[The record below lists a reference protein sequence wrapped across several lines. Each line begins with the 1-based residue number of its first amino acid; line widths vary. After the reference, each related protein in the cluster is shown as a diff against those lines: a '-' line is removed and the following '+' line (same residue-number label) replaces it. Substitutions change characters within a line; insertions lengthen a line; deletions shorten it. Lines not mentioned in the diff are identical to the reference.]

1 MFTPTD
7 TSSTPP
13 PTKTHTHS
21 LALISC
27 LAHRCLAPRAM
38 LTSIRHTPSPL
49 QFRSWSGFTFL
60 FCDIWS
66 EALSQLHTSY
76 KRNTQ
81 NDVNVKAAPVWTL
94 YLYVVLV
101 LCVPV
106 TNSDCVLL
114 FTVDTC
120 THTLIGVLQS
130 PVNCK
135 DDWDQMGGR
144 CNIVTAFLLPD
155 THTSQSS
162 RCPCVFKIEK
172 STYLT
177 LVYECIPP
185 LLWESWP

>member
-1 MFTPTD
+1 MSSFYACSLTPVCIYTVLSWCAEHSQVMFTPTD

-106 TNSDCVLL
+106 TNRLCAVIY
-114 FTVDTC
+114 C
-120 THTLIGVLQS
+120 RHMHTHFNRRASVPCELQGWLGS
-130 PVNCK
+130 N
-135 DDWDQMGGR
+135 GR
-144 CNIVTAFLLPD
+144 KV
-155 THTSQSS
+155 
-162 RCPCVFKIEK
+162 
-172 STYLT
+172 
-177 LVYECIPP
+177 
-185 LLWESWP
+185 